1 MDERPT
7 LEIIAP
13 TVEEAL
19 AKGLDQ
25 LGLTA
30 ADVSVEVLDA
40 GTKGLFG
47 MGGRQVRVRLTVNPP
62 PGMEPAAAKPA
73 GKPSPASKSEG
84 EADAPAPASEAHDAV
99 LDTTEAVVSKLIH
112 HLGFE
117 AQVSAHYDGE
127 DREGRRSIHV
137 DVRGRDLSAL
147 IGRHSETLNA
157 FQYVSSLMVGKE
169 TKQFVQLTVDV
180 EGFRARREKQLRQMA
195 QRMADQAIKMGRR
208 VTLEPMSA
216 AERRIVHMELQGHPA
231 VTTESVGEE
240 PRRKVTIVPKE

>member
-1 MDERPT
+1 MDDRPT

-19 AKGLDQ
+19 ANGLEQ

-62 PGMEPAAAKPA
+62 PGMASPAKPA
-73 GKPSPASKSEG
+73 SKPSPASG
-84 EADAPAPASEAHDAV
+84 PDHEAAPASPAADAHDPV
-99 LDTTEAVVSKLIH
+99 LDTTEAVVSKLVH

-137 DVRGRDLSAL
+137 DVRGRDMSPL

-169 TKQFVQLTVDV
+169 AKQFVQLTVDV

-231 VTTESVGEE
+231 VLTESTGEE